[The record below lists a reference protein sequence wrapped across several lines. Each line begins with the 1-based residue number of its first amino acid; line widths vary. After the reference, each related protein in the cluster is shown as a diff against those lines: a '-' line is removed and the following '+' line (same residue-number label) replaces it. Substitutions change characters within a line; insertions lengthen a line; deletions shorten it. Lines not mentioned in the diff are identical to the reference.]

1 MKTVHAIVEGRVQ
14 GVFYRDYTLREA
26 QRLNL
31 KGWTRNRPEGT
42 VEVVIAG
49 TAEHV
54 DAMIDWLQK
63 GSPRAVVSAVHIE
76 EILPTERL
84 PSFEIRY

>member
-1 MKTVHAIVEGRVQ
+1 M
-14 GVFYRDYTLREA
+14 
-26 QRLNL
+26 
-31 KGWTRNRPEGT
+31 
-42 VEVVIAG
+42 VIAG